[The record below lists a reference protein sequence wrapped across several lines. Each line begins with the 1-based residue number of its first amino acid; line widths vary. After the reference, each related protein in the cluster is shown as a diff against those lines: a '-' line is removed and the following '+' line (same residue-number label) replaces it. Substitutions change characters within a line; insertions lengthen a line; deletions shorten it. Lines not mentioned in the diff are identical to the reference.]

1 MKNRVT
7 KPFLTGGGTLKFDLQ
22 RFAIVTPT
30 RGTSWKDGSEIEVTF
45 QDDFGNCN
53 AIFTYNVASNSFSES
68 HSGWFI
74 EAARAYIQNGNIV
87 IQFDDFNEDF
97 SDDDEINTIT
107 LDTANN
113 KWTLSKGDTYNTSN
127 YSFNFNDT
135 SISYDSNNTFSSN
148 ISDILYG
155 YTIEIGGNTYPVEF
169 DSNGNLS
176 KVNGTALDSNGKVT
190 LDGTTYTFSGTKD
203 SITYEEFT
211 DIIKTKTIDGVE
223 VTFTFDGSN
232 NLTNA
237 EGDGVTYSDGKF
249 TIGNKTYSATLAND
263 TVNETLES
271 ATYTKTVN
279 DVEVTFN
286 YNGSGVLQSVT
297 GDGVSYSNGKITV
310 GGKTYTVT
318 LKNDDVTVEEVNAN
332 SHLFENDNDA
342 VKILAT
348 PQEDTITN
356 SGDNVTINAQSGK
369 DTITNSGA
377 NVSIYGGAGDDT
389 IENTG
394 GNVTI
399 NAGAGN
405 DSVTNGGENVS
416 IYGSFGDDTIENT
429 AQSVTVNGYCGNDS
443 INNNGASVSIYG
455 GIGND
460 TIINSGSN
468 VTINGGIGA
477 DYITNDGDNV
487 SISLAAGNDTIEN
500 TGANVLIYGGSGKNK
515 IVNNGGAA
523 TILGGSG
530 NEEITGGSQADSLVG
545 NLGNDTLFGGAGN
558 DTLTG
563 GSGRDLFIFESGNDI
578 ITDYESNDKI
588 QISSGTISETS
599 FDGNDVIF
607 NIGNGTLTVQNGKGK
622 KIKFID
628 SSGNT
633 TTQTYTESNVSAR
646 TLDILYDNNF
656 MTDDTVLDSI
666 TEQKYTVTEIQ
677 STETDE
683 LNQPVISYSDE
694 K

>member
-1 MKNRVT
+1 MKNGAEINFGIKYGVFDSIVNFRNDNGSFT
-7 KPFLTGGGTLKFDLQ
+7 FTGGQTFVNDGATMKLENDKLILYVHATSNGIYDYQMTLDAQANGSYTVQMVGNKVASYTGGNIYIQSLQ
-22 RFAIVTPT
+22 IN
-30 RGTSWKDGSEIEVTF
+30 GTSLPILEDKVIGSV
-45 QDDFGNCN
+45 
-53 AIFTYNVASNSFSES
+53 YN
-68 HSGWFI
+68 
-74 EAARAYIQNGNIV
+74 
-87 IQFDDFNEDF
+87 
-97 SDDDEINTIT
+97 IT
-107 LDTANN
+107 LN
-113 KWTLSKGDTYNTSN
+113 
-127 YSFNFNDT
+127 
-135 SISYDSNNTFSSN
+135 
-148 ISDILYG
+148 
-155 YTIEIGGNTYPVEF
+155 GNTYPVEF
-169 DSNGNLS
+169 DSNGNLTS
-176 KVNGTALDSNGKVT
+176 VNGTALDSNGNVT
-190 LDGTTYTFSGTKD
+190 LDGTEYTFSGTKD

-211 DIIKTKTIDGVE
+211 DITKTKTIDGVE
-223 VTFTFDGSN
+223 VTFTFDGS
-232 NLTNA
+232 
-237 EGDGVTYSDGKF
+237 
-249 TIGNKTYSATLAND
+249 
-263 TVNETLES
+263 
-271 ATYTKTVN
+271 
-279 DVEVTFN
+279 
-286 YNGSGVLQSVT
+286 GVLQSVT
-297 GDGVSYSNGKITV
+297 GEGVTYKNGKITV

-318 LKNDDVTVEEVNAN
+318 LENDDVTVEEVNAN
-332 SHLFENDNDA
+332 SHLFENDEDA

-369 DTITNSGA
+369 DIITNSGA

-389 IENTG
+389 IKNTG

-399 NAGAGN
+399 NAGTGN
-405 DSVTNGGENVS
+405 DSITNGGENVS

-443 INNNGASVSIYG
+443 ISNSGASVSIYG

-487 SISLAAGNDTIEN
+487 SISLAAGDDTIEN

-515 IVNNGGAA
+515 IVNNGGAS
-523 TILGGSG
+523 TIIGGSG

-563 GSGRDLFIFESGNDI
+563 GSGRDLFIFESGNDT

-599 FDGNDVIF
+599 FNGNDVILK
-607 NIGNGTLTVQNGKGK
+607 IGNGSLTVQNGKGK

-656 MTDDTVLDSI
+656 ITDDAALDDI

-677 STETDE
+677 TTETDE
-683 LNQPVISYSDE
+683 LNQPVISYSD
-694 K
+694 KK

>member
-1 MKNRVT
+1 M
-7 KPFLTGGGTLKFDLQ
+7 
-22 RFAIVTPT
+22 
-30 RGTSWKDGSEIEVTF
+30 KDGSKIEVTF
-45 QDDFGNCN
+45 QDDLEDCN
-53 AIFTYNVASNSFSES
+53 AIFTYNAASNSFSES

-87 IQFDDFNEDF
+87 IQFDCFYEDF
-97 SDDDEINTIT
+97 SGNAYVNTIS

-113 KWTLSKGDTYNTSN
+113 KWTFSKGSKTYYTSN
-127 YSFNFNDT
+127 YSFNFNGT

-169 DSNGNLS
+169 DSNGNLTS
-176 KVNGTALDSNGKVT
+176 VNGTALDSNGNVT
-190 LDGTTYTFSGTKD
+190 LDGTEYNFSGTKD
-203 SITYEEFT
+203 SITYEEVVT
-211 DIIKTKTIDGVE
+211 DITKTKTIDGVE
-223 VTFTFDGSN
+223 VTFTFDGSNN

-263 TVNETLES
+263 TVTETLES

-297 GDGVSYSNGKITV
+297 GDGVTYKNGKITV

-318 LKNDDVTVEEVNAN
+318 LENDDVTVEEAIINP
-332 SHLFENDNDA
+332 HLFENDNDA

-348 PQEDTITN
+348 PQE
-356 SGDNVTINAQSGK
+356 

-399 NAGAGN
+399 NVGTGN

-416 IYGSFGDDTIENT
+416 IYGSFGDDIIENT

-443 INNNGASVSIYG
+443 ITNSGATVSIYG
-455 GIGND
+455 GFGND

-468 VTINGGIGA
+468 VTINGGAGA

-523 TILGGSG
+523 TIIGGSG

-545 NLGNDTLFGGAGN
+545 NLGDDTLSGGAGN

-563 GSGRDLFIFESGNDI
+563 GSGRDLFIYESGNDI
-578 ITDYESNDKI
+578 ITDYAANDKI

-599 FDGNDVIF
+599 FEGNDVILK
-607 NIGNGTLTVQNGKGK
+607 IGNGSLTVQNGKGK

-628 SSGNT
+628 SSGNET
-633 TTQTYTESNVSAR
+633 TEIYSASNVNAR
-646 TLDILYDNNF
+646 TLNLLYDNNF
-656 MTDDTVLDSI
+656 MTDDAALDDI

-683 LNQPVISYSDE
+683 LNPPVISYSD
-694 K
+694 KK